1 MIYQK
6 ISELTKKLS
15 GRRELGK
22 ANHLLKL
29 SSKHK
34 KSLAFDSS
42 IITLSYLKHLI
53 NDKNSKV
60 KVLVATGSNKIESEE
75 VLKKFN
81 LKSLNQEKIIALCS
95 DKMAEGV
102 DLQLA
107 SCLTLLDL
115 PSVIRIVEQRFGRI
129 DRMDTSHD
137 QIDLYWPD
145 DSEAFSLKGDR
156 RLISLNQLVTKMWGS
171 NFQAPSS
178 LKQKHFSQLD
188 SGIKGIIEEFNQF
201 IDKDDTWEGIKD
213 SFQPVLDLKN
223 EKNGLITEQ
232 QYSQYRKTE
241 TSVKTKVSFLKS
253 SNEWCFIAIRGNE
266 LRSPKWFFINS
277 KEGKNEIFTEF
288 SAICANLR
296 MNISDKS
303 VKAKW
308 NDKYLAEYLKVFK
321 ENEINLL
328 PPKKKRALA
337 VASTILKK
345 KSKYKS
351 LDIKLKD
358 KISDLLKLFE
368 TDQNTVDYE
377 VFSELWIDLLQPY
390 LDSKRLRSRSTKN
403 VYNLNS
409 LTTPTEIK
417 KINFS
422 NTDLEKILV
431 DVPIYERID
440 HRIAACIVGV
450 PYNSSS

>member
-1 MIYQK
+1 MSSILDFIIISSSLLAWFEKFPTQNSLSYKTLETNRDKEVVEEIMKLCKNLKGLTYLNSIKKPKFEFQNSESVQGDFDKRINAAKALSIYMIRSRLRSSHVALIEHISGLDGVKEFIDFPIKKSVKNKIKTTELEKLINRNNTPPISNYYKNVEKPIWLIEKESYRKACITEKLIYQK

-81 LKSLNQEKIIALCS
+81 LKSFNQEKIIALCS

-253 SNEWCFIAIRGNE
+253 SNEWCFIC
-266 LRSPKWFFINS
+266 NS
-277 KEGKNEIFTEF
+277 RK
-288 SAICANLR
+288 
-296 MNISDKS
+296 
-303 VKAKW
+303 
-308 NDKYLAEYLKVFK
+308 
-321 ENEINLL
+321 
-328 PPKKKRALA
+328 
-337 VASTILKK
+337 
-345 KSKYKS
+345 
-351 LDIKLKD
+351 
-358 KISDLLKLFE
+358 
-368 TDQNTVDYE
+368 
-377 VFSELWIDLLQPY
+377 
-390 LDSKRLRSRSTKN
+390 
-403 VYNLNS
+403 
-409 LTTPTEIK
+409 
-417 KINFS
+417 
-422 NTDLEKILV
+422 
-431 DVPIYERID
+431 
-440 HRIAACIVGV
+440 
-450 PYNSSS
+450 

>member
-1 MIYQK
+1 MK
-6 ISELTKKLS
+6 
-15 GRRELGK
+15 
-22 ANHLLKL
+22 
-29 SSKHK
+29 
-34 KSLAFDSS
+34 
-42 IITLSYLKHLI
+42 
-53 NDKNSKV
+53 
-60 KVLVATGSNKIESEE
+60 
-75 VLKKFN
+75 
-81 LKSLNQEKIIALCS
+81 
-95 DKMAEGV
+95 
-102 DLQLA
+102 
-107 SCLTLLDL
+107 
-115 PSVIRIVEQRFGRI
+115 
-129 DRMDTSHD
+129 
-137 QIDLYWPD
+137 
-145 DSEAFSLKGDR
+145 
-156 RLISLNQLVTKMWGS
+156 
-171 NFQAPSS
+171 
-178 LKQKHFSQLD
+178 
-188 SGIKGIIEEFNQF
+188 
-201 IDKDDTWEGIKD
+201 
-213 SFQPVLDLKN
+213 
-223 EKNGLITEQ
+223 
-232 QYSQYRKTE
+232 
-241 TSVKTKVSFLKS
+241 
-253 SNEWCFIAIRGNE
+253 
-266 LRSPKWFFINS
+266 
-277 KEGKNEIFTEF
+277 IFTEF